1 MPRFGVW
8 AIALS
13 ELTEPRST
21 SLALTGRG
29 ERALRRGPRSLF
41 GELLDW
47 MLAPLLI
54 IWPAAVLLTWVVA
67 QGIAAQPYDRA
78 LGEAARA
85 LGERVSRQH
94 AHLEPAQRLELPAE
108 ALAMMQNE
116 DDDLVSFQVL
126 GLRGELIAGDRRLP
140 VPSRV
145 GNVGQ
150 LQFREEQV
158 AGESLRV
165 AALWLRA
172 KPQDEALMLV
182 QVAETL
188 GKRKRLA
195 GDIVRGISLP
205 LFLLLPLSALL
216 AWLALVQGFKPME
229 ALQQRIRDRAP
240 EDLSPI
246 DEGGAPEEVAPL
258 VRAVNELLAKREQ
271 AASSQRQ
278 FLADAAHQLKTPLAG
293 LRTQAELAG
302 RALRAGE
309 LNAKELEQSFAQI
322 ALSSERAAH
331 MVSQLLA
338 LARAE
343 GAPMASEAIDIAE
356 LAREVTQ
363 DFVPQALALRIDL
376 GFEGP
381 ELSRL
386 QVPGQRWQLV
396 ELLRNLVD
404 NALRYTPKGGE
415 VTVRVTEDGFGQ
427 VVVLQVEDNGPGI
440 APDARERVFQPF
452 YRALGTGAE
461 GSGLGLTIAGQI
473 AERHGARFE
482 VDDTLERRSADTQPG
497 ARFTLR
503 LPAQAR
509 PQEADST
516 DALPLPASP
525 G

>member
-1 MPRFGVW
+1 M
-8 AIALS
+8 S
-13 ELTEPRST
+13 ELTEPRPT
-21 SLALTGRG
+21 SLALTGLG

-140 VPSRV
+140 VPSRT
-145 GNVGQ
+145 GQVGQ

-172 KPQDEALMLV
+172 TPQDEALMLV

-278 FLADAAHQLKTPLAG
+278 FLADAAHQLKTP
-293 LRTQAELAG
+293 
-302 RALRAGE
+302 
-309 LNAKELEQSFAQI
+309 
-322 ALSSERAAH
+322 
-331 MVSQLLA
+331 
-338 LARAE
+338 
-343 GAPMASEAIDIAE
+343 
-356 LAREVTQ
+356 
-363 DFVPQALALRIDL
+363 
-376 GFEGP
+376 
-381 ELSRL
+381 
-386 QVPGQRWQLV
+386 
-396 ELLRNLVD
+396 
-404 NALRYTPKGGE
+404 
-415 VTVRVTEDGFGQ
+415 
-427 VVVLQVEDNGPGI
+427 
-440 APDARERVFQPF
+440 
-452 YRALGTGAE
+452 
-461 GSGLGLTIAGQI
+461 
-473 AERHGARFE
+473 
-482 VDDTLERRSADTQPG
+482 
-497 ARFTLR
+497 
-503 LPAQAR
+503 
-509 PQEADST
+509 
-516 DALPLPASP
+516 
-525 G
+525 